1 MSQSHARLSSCLS
14 VMYKFY
20 MYLVHKVNI
29 YKLVNN
35 LSYLTQIFINLC
47 LAIDSKIFTT
57 YFNKLTVHISKHFNG
72 FMILTDVRKSKV

>member
-35 LSYLTQIFINLC
+35 LTQIFINLC

>member
-1 MSQSHARLSSCLS
+1 MSQFHTRLSSCLS

-35 LSYLTQIFINLC
+35 LTQIFINLC

>member
-35 LSYLTQIFINLC
+35 LTQIFINLC

-72 FMILTDVRKSKV
+72 FIILTDVRKSKV

>member
-35 LSYLTQIFINLC
+35 LTQIFIHLC